1 MTAKGLP
8 RFSALLK
15 RTGAPKP
22 VQRHFGEAVKFAAP
36 GAREG
41 ADLLSELTT
50 PPTIKIPPTPAPAP
64 TPTSIGDDALQK
76 DRARRR
82 QRINAAGR
90 GGTIL
95 TGGSVLG
102 GSQTGSSIL
111 GG

>member
-1 MTAKGLP
+1 MTARGLP
-8 RFSALLK
+8 KTSGLAKAIGVRDKASLK
-15 RTGAPKP
+15 FLDKFDVAGQLPHRLTAPEP
-22 VQRHFGEAVKFAAP
+22 
-36 GAREG
+36 
-41 ADLLSELTT
+41 L
-50 PPTIKIPPTPAPAP
+50 KIPPTPAPAP